1 MRSPRV
7 GAGELPSERAGC
19 VSLLN
24 DGAKNREIHMV
35 GVGDAPG
42 FSPKGGMTWN
52 PNQSPRGPGARAPQ
66 GG

>member
-24 DGAKNREIHMV
+24 VGAENSGIHMV

-42 FSPKGGMTWN
+42 FFPEGWDDLGPK
-52 PNQSPRGPGARAPQ
+52 PVP
-66 GG
+66 

>member
-1 MRSPRV
+1 MCSPWV
-7 GAGELPSERAGC
+7 GAGELPSGRAGC

-42 FSPKGGMTWN
+42 FFPEGWDDLE
-52 PNQSPRGPGARAPQ
+52 PIPVP
-66 GG
+66 